1 MSITL
6 NNRVASDNLMTSV
19 PKQPLLQLEHVSI
32 TPKKT
37 PTRLLVND
45 ISFTIEVGKTTC
57 VVGESGSGKSLT
69 ALSIMGLLSKQLQL
83 TTGKVLFNDAQLGLQ
98 DLTLLDEASLRKIRG
113 AKIAM
118 IFQEPMTSLN
128 PVLTVGY
135 QIGESLTTH
144 LGLKADGL
152 KTKVANLLEMVG
164 IPVSR
169 ANSYPDELSGGQRQ
183 RVMIAMSIAC
193 EPQLLIADE
202 PTTALDVTVQAQ
214 ILRLLGELKVR
225 MNMGM
230 LFITHDFGVVAD
242 IADNVVVMFR
252 GEIVESG
259 SKDAVLGNP
268 QHPYTKALL
277 ACVPDAEG
285 KKPLKPI
292 DYSWLPENQLAPF
305 QL

>member
-1 MSITL
+1 
-6 NNRVASDNLMTSV
+6 MTV
-19 PKQPLLQLEHVSI
+19 DLQIEQPVKAPSLLRLEHVSI
-32 TPKKT
+32 SSKKM
-37 PTRLLVND
+37 PARLLVND
-45 ISFTIEVGKTTC
+45 ISFSIEAGKTTC

-69 ALSIMGLLSKQLQL
+69 ALSVMGLLSKQLQL
-83 TTGKVLFNDAQLGLQ
+83 NSGKVLFNDAKLGVL
-98 DLTLLDEASLRKIRG
+98 DLTLLNDESLRKLRG
-113 AKIAM
+113 EKIAM

-135 QIGESLTTH
+135 QIGESLATH
-144 LGLKADGL
+144 LGLRGERL
-152 KTKVANLLEMVG
+152 KTKIAALLEMVG
-164 IPVSR
+164 IAPGR

-193 EPQLLIADE
+193 EPRLLIADE

-214 ILRLLGELKVR
+214 ILTLLDDLKTR

-252 GEIVESG
+252 GQIVESG
-259 SKDAVLGNP
+259 TRDQVLGKP

-285 KKPLKPI
+285 KKALKPI
-292 DYSWLPENQLAPF
+292 DYAWLADEEMQTLADEAM
-305 QL
+305 Q

>member
-1 MSITL
+1 MTAYTDQTTPILQISQLSISPNSL
-6 NNRVASDNLMTSV
+6 
-19 PKQPLLQLEHVSI
+19 
-32 TPKKT
+32 
-37 PTRLLVND
+37 PTRLLVD
-45 ISFTIEVGKTTC
+45 GVSFAIEAGKTTC

-69 ALSIMGLLSKQLQL
+69 ALAIMGLLSKQLKL
-83 TTGKVLFNDAQLGLQ
+83 NSGTILFNNAEAGLQ
-98 DLTLLDEASLRKIRG
+98 DLSKLDMASLQKIRG

-135 QIGESLTTH
+135 QIGESLTAH
-144 LGLKADGL
+144 LGLKGSAL
-152 KTKVANLLEMVG
+152 KHKVEALLEMVG
-164 IPVSR
+164 IPPNR

-214 ILRLLGELKVR
+214 ILKLLDDLKTR

-230 LFITHDFGVVAD
+230 LLITHDFGVVAD
-242 IADNVVVMFR
+242 VADQVVVMFR
-252 GEIVESG
+252 GKIVECG
-259 SKDAVLGNP
+259 SKTEVLGNP

-277 ACVPDAEG
+277 DCVPDAEG
-285 KKPLKPI
+285 KKALKPI
-292 DYSWLPENQLAPF
+292 DYSWLHESNFA
-305 QL
+305 

>member
-1 MSITL
+1 MSVDLQTEP
-6 NNRVASDNLMTSV
+6 VNLL
-19 PKQPLLQLEHVSI
+19 PLLQLEHVSI
-32 TPKKT
+32 TPKKM
-37 PTRLLVND
+37 PTRFLVND
-45 ISFTIEVGKTTC
+45 VSFSIEVGKTTC

-69 ALSIMGLLSKQLQL
+69 ALSVMGLLSKQLKL
-83 TTGKVLFNDAQLGLQ
+83 NSGRILFNDKQSGVM
-98 DLTLLDEASLRKIRG
+98 DLTTLDDESLRKLRG
-113 AKIAM
+113 DKIAM

-128 PVLTVGY
+128 PVLSVGY

-144 LGLKADGL
+144 QGLKGERL
-152 KTKVANLLEMVG
+152 KNRISSLLEMVG

-193 EPQLLIADE
+193 EPSLLIADE

-214 ILRLLGELKVR
+214 ILKLLNELKTR

-252 GEIVESG
+252 GQIVESG
-259 SKDAVLGNP
+259 SREQVLGNP

-277 ACVPDAEG
+277 DCVPDAEG
-285 KKPLKPI
+285 KKLLKPI
-292 DYSWLPENQLAPF
+292 DYAWLADDELQELADEAMHE
-305 QL
+305 

>member
-1 MSITL
+1 
-6 NNRVASDNLMTSV
+6 MTISTPIV
-19 PKQPLLQLEHVSI
+19 QPLLQLQHVSI
-32 TPKKT
+32 ALKKT
-37 PTRLLVND
+37 PTRLLVNNV
-45 ISFTIEVGKTTC
+45 SFTIEAGKTTC

-69 ALSIMGLLSKQLQL
+69 ALSVMGLLSQQLQL
-83 TTGKVLFNDAQLGLQ
+83 NTGKVLFSDDATGVQDIATLSEQKLQ
-98 DLTLLDEASLRKIRG
+98 KIRG

-128 PVLTVGY
+128 PVLTIGY
-135 QIGESLTTH
+135 QVGESLTTH
-144 LGLKADGL
+144 LGLKNQAL
-152 KTKVANLLEMVG
+152 KSKVASLLEMVG
-164 IPVSR
+164 IPSSR
-169 ANSYPDELSGGQRQ
+169 AGSYPDELSGGQRQ

-193 EPQLLIADE
+193 EPRLLIADE

-214 ILRLLGELKVR
+214 ILKLLDDLKRR

-259 SKDAVLGNP
+259 TKDQVLNHP

-285 KKPLKPI
+285 EKELKPI
-292 DYSWLPENQLAPF
+292 DYAWLKGIDGHATGTLI
-305 QL
+305 

>member
-1 MSITL
+1 M
-6 NNRVASDNLMTSV
+6 MTNPV
-19 PKQPLLQLEHVSI
+19 NTVQPLLQLQHVSI
-32 TPKKT
+32 SPKKS
-37 PTRLLVND
+37 PSRLLVND
-45 ISFTIEVGKTTC
+45 VSFSIEAGKTTC

-69 ALSIMGLLSKQLQL
+69 ALSVMGLLSQQLQL
-83 TTGKVLFNDAQLGLQ
+83 NTGKVLFNDKESGVQDIALLSEKALQ
-98 DLTLLDEASLRKIRG
+98 KIRG

-144 LGLKADGL
+144 LGLKGEVL
-152 KTKVANLLEMVG
+152 KAKIATLLEMVG
-164 IPVSR
+164 IPSNR
-169 ANSYPDELSGGQRQ
+169 AGSYPDELSGGQRQ

-193 EPQLLIADE
+193 EPRLLIADE

-214 ILRLLGELKVR
+214 ILKLLDDLKTR

-252 GEIVESG
+252 GEIVEAG
-259 SKDAVLGNP
+259 SKEQVLSNP
-268 QHPYTKALL
+268 QHPYTRALL

-285 KKPLKPI
+285 KKDLKPI
-292 DYSWLPENQLAPF
+292 DYAWLPENNTQSIGAVR
-305 QL
+305 

>member
-1 MSITL
+1 
-6 NNRVASDNLMTSV
+6 MTE
-19 PKQPLLQLEHVSI
+19 LLKIEGLTI
-32 TPKKT
+32 TPLNAPDK
-37 PTRLLVND
+37 LLVNNV
-45 ISFTIEVGKTTC
+45 SFVLESGKTTC

-69 ALSIMGLLSKQLQL
+69 ALSVMGLISTQLKL
-83 TTGKVLFNDAQLGLQ
+83 TKGKVIFQGQ
-98 DLTLLDEASLRKIRG
+98 DLVGLSNDEMRKIRG
-113 AKIAM
+113 RRIGM

-128 PVLTVGY
+128 PVLTVGK
-135 QIGESLTTH
+135 QIGETLVVH
-144 LGLKADGL
+144 QGLRGQALKA
-152 KTKVANLLEMVG
+152 KIAALLEQVG
-164 IPVSR
+164 IPPNRV
-169 ANSYPDELSGGQRQ
+169 NSYPDELSGGQRQ

-193 EPQLLIADE
+193 EPAMLIADE

-214 ILRLLGELKVR
+214 ILKLLDELKTR
-225 MNMGM
+225 MNMAM

-259 SKDAVLGNP
+259 PVKTVLSNP

-292 DYSWLPENQLAPF
+292 DYAWLNEGVAA
-305 QL
+305 

>member
-1 MSITL
+1 M
-6 NNRVASDNLMTSV
+6 MTNPINTV
-19 PKQPLLQLEHVSI
+19 QPLLQLQHVSI
-32 TPKKT
+32 SPKKS
-37 PTRLLVND
+37 PSRLLVND
-45 ISFTIEVGKTTC
+45 VSFTIEAGKTTC

-69 ALSIMGLLSKQLQL
+69 ALSVMGLLSQQLQL
-83 TTGKVLFNDAQLGLQ
+83 TNGNVLFNDTESGVQDIALLSEKALQ
-98 DLTLLDEASLRKIRG
+98 KIRG

-144 LGLKADGL
+144 LGLKGEVL
-152 KTKVANLLEMVG
+152 KARVAALLEMVG
-164 IPVSR
+164 IPSSR
-169 ANSYPDELSGGQRQ
+169 AGSYPDELSGGQRQ

-193 EPQLLIADE
+193 EPRLLIADE

-214 ILRLLGELKVR
+214 ILNLLDELKTR

-252 GEIVESG
+252 GEIVEAG
-259 SKDAVLGNP
+259 SKEQVLSNP

-285 KKPLKPI
+285 KKDLKPI
-292 DYSWLPENQLAPF
+292 DYAWLPENNTPASGAAI
-305 QL
+305 